1 MMNIEIENK
10 ENKIACTITS
20 LEYSDTRCGTRIFM
34 DTKRVRTLLSEQGY
48 NPGLLVKDSRVDNCD
63 GKLYGTWVFEDANAI
78 KPVMEVIIEKV
89 EEEVKTTTSRKR
101 RNSRKSKKVLDKSV
115 EDVIIEE

>member
-10 ENKIACTITS
+10 ESKIACTITS
-20 LEYSDTRCGTRIFM
+20 LEFSDTRCGTRIFM

-48 NPGLLVKDSRVDNCD
+48 NPGSLVKDSRVDNCD
-63 GKLYGTWVFEDANAI
+63 GKLCGTWIFEDVNAV
-78 KPVMEVIIEKV
+78 KPVMEITIEKV